1 MFNVTGEHETLNEGE
16 EEVKARYESIL
27 RILYTLLRRIR
38 FDPSI
43 LIMAYSPRLDY
54 TRRSESLSPESSG
67 GAGLLNFNQY
77 YIPGKEMNKGDRNG
91 KIPLETR

>member
-1 MFNVTGEHETLNEGE
+1 MLNEG

-54 TRRSESLSPESSG
+54 IGRSESLSPESSG
-67 GAGLLNFNQY
+67 EAGLLNFNQY
-77 YIPGKEMNKGDRNG
+77 YSRKGD
-91 KIPLETR
+91 E